1 MTEPTDPLSP
11 RVVSFVRAHI
21 TSLLQLEALLLVF
34 EAGQRSLSAQQL
46 SKQMYVP
53 ESVLTQWLEGFTTS
67 ELCERS
73 DDGYRLPDSP
83 PVYELLSEVADCYLR
98 RRISL
103 SRVVFESSRSEQRTS
118 LSEAFRLRKDR

>member
-11 RVVSFVRAHI
+11 RVVSFVRSHI

-34 EAGQRSLSAQQL
+34 EAGQRSLSALQL

-53 ESVLTQWLEGFTTS
+53 ESVLTQWLEGFATVG
-67 ELCERS
+67 LCERS
-73 DDGYRLPDSP
+73 DDGFRLPDSP
-83 PVYELLSEVADCYLR
+83 PVYELLAEVADCYLR

-103 SRVVFESSRSEQRTS
+103 SRVVFESSRAEQRTS
-118 LSEAFRLRKDR
+118 LSEAFRLRKER

>member
-11 RVVSFVRAHI
+11 RVVSFVRGHI

-53 ESVLTQWLEGFTTS
+53 ESVLSQWLEGFTTAG
-67 ELCERS
+67 LCEAS
-73 DDGYRLPDSP
+73 DEGYRLPDSP

-103 SRVVFESSRSEQRTS
+103 GRVVFESSRAEQRTS